1 MHKYSYSYKAD
12 SSNEPIGYIVT
23 TNVEDVIHLV
33 AEIKQ
38 LTVQQV
44 EELFNIKR
52 IDI

>member
-23 TNVEDVIHLV
+23 SSVDDVIKLV

-38 LTVQQV
+38 LSVQQV
-44 EELFNIKR
+44 KELFNIIR
-52 IDI
+52 VDI